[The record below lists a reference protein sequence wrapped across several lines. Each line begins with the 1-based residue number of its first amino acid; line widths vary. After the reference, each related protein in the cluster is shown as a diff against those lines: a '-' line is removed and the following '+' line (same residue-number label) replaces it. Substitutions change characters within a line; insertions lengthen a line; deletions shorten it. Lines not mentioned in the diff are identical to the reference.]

1 VSEAG
6 AKPPGRDDAAGPAG
20 APSEPSAPSQALAG
34 WRVLVPRPA
43 GRAGELAELLRAAD
57 AEPMLVPLI
66 EIHPETG
73 SPDLHKAVT
82 DLAAGAYD
90 WVAFTSAAA
99 VSALLSVADRVG
111 AESHA
116 RSADPASDGP
126 DAEPR
131 HASAGRDPL
140 VGGGTRVAAVG
151 PGTARELRH
160 AGMRVDL
167 MPTEG
172 GSADLLAAA
181 WPTEPPG
188 RTVLLPRSDR
198 AADTLP
204 EALRAAGYR
213 VTAVRAYRTVPLP
226 VPASVGRELAAG
238 RVDAV
243 LLTSPSTA
251 TALAGTPLPDHL
263 VVIAIGRPT
272 ADAAAQHGIAVA
284 AIAHRPTATGLLDAL
299 IGVAAA
305 RVPAVGTPGTSHRK

>member
-1 VSEAG
+1 
-6 AKPPGRDDAAGPAG
+6 
-20 APSEPSAPSQALAG
+20 
-34 WRVLVPRPA
+34 
-43 GRAGELAELLRAAD
+43 
-57 AEPMLVPLI
+57 
-66 EIHPETG
+66 
-73 SPDLHKAVT
+73 
-82 DLAAGAYD
+82 
-90 WVAFTSAAA
+90 
-99 VSALLSVADRVG
+99 
-111 AESHA
+111 
-116 RSADPASDGP
+116 
-126 DAEPR
+126 
-131 HASAGRDPL
+131 L

-151 PGTARELRH
+151 PGTARALRH
-160 AGMRVDL
+160 AGIRVDL
-167 MPTEG
+167 MPPEG
-172 GSADLLAAA
+172 GSAALLAAA

-226 VPASVGRELAAG
+226 VPAPVGRELAAG

-284 AIAHRPTATGLLDAL
+284 AIAHRPTTTGLLDAL

-305 RVPAVGTPGTSHRK
+305 RVSAVGTPGTSHRK